1 MIETYLFLPD
11 NLMAVL
17 YEEQKLIQSLVSFPF
32 RKTIPLFKTKKK
44 FDSLKIYPPIL
55 SGSLLVR
62 PCNSPD
68 SFETNG
74 GFILGDARDKAETI
88 FLQLESLKQ
97 KTNLP
102 VFSILSCRSRYYADV
117 EFEEEKSGLCTW
129 KIKNKVWQKTAKKS

>member
-1 MIETYLFLPD
+1 MTETYLFLPN

-44 FDSLKIYPPIL
+44 FDSITIYPPIL
-55 SGSLLVR
+55 SGSLIIR

-74 GFILGDARDKAETI
+74 GFILGDAGAKAKTV
-88 FLQLESLKQ
+88 FLQLENLKQ

-102 VFSILSCRSRYYADV
+102 VFSILRCRSWYYADV
-117 EFEEEKSGLCTW
+117 EFKEEKSGLCTW
-129 KIKNKVWQKTAKKS
+129 KIKNKLWQKTAK